1 MPRPPTLPLL
11 ALAALTAATLT
22 GCKATY
28 SADVRNKTPQP
39 LYVGIYQETDVG
51 NSTLVSDRLGP
62 GDRTFIGPVRGRVG
76 RTHLWVDTRPNPGP
90 PVNMPMRDG
99 TTILEVRQSDETNEG
114 RLELYVIE

>member
-1 MPRPPTLPLL
+1 MPRLPLL
-11 ALAALTAATLT
+11 ALAVLAAATLT

-51 NSTLVSDRLGP
+51 NSTLTSERLGP
-62 GDRTFIGPVRGRVG
+62 GDRTFVGPVRGRVG

-90 PVNMPMRDG
+90 PIHMPLKEG
-99 TTILEVRQSDETNEG
+99 GVIVEVRQTDPTNQG
-114 RLELYVIE
+114 QLELYLIE